1 MNSTTIGPSPSKTN
15 ALNLSLVTVRIMSL
29 DTRLRG
35 VFWEPSSV
43 SLIIGPPHQSSE
55 LDNCLLN
62 ATGVCPGGSPE
73 GLLPSR
79 WRVCV
84 AAPIRND
91 HQQLLR
97 IRPRL
102 PSTDTRL

>member
-1 MNSTTIGPSPSKTN
+1 MNSTTIGPAPSKTN
-15 ALNLSLVTVRIMSL
+15 ALNVSLVTVRIMSL

-55 LDNCLLN
+55 LDNYLLTLP
-62 ATGVCPGGSPE
+62 ACVPEGPLRASCPPGG
-73 GLLPSR
+73 GI
-79 WRVCV
+79 CV

-97 IRPRL
+97 I
-102 PSTDTRL
+102 